1 MQQTPKYEL
10 TIDLNTLK
18 HLGIGLYSNTP
29 AVIAEVVANSWDAD
43 AAKVEIKIDID
54 KKTITISDDGWG
66 MTTEEINQRYLRV
79 GYPKRESEPRVTPK
93 GRHVTG
99 RKGIGK
105 LSLFA
110 IANTIEVLSV
120 KIDDKG
126 NIREKNGFVMNSS
139 KIEKAIKA
147 GPNKPYFPDVV
158 NENNI
163 LIKKGTSI
171 ILRDLKKGISTVDTF
186 LRKRL
191 ARRFSVLGPEYD
203 FSVLVNGKPI
213 AVEDRDY
220 FKKIEYLWCIGEESE
235 KFKVLC
241 SNSKRQTTLSG
252 LLDAEN
258 NYSLSGWVG
267 TFDEQKSIEEGN
279 NTIVILAW
287 GKLIHEDI
295 LKDLKEGGIFTK
307 YLIGEIRAD
316 FLDIDEDEDIVTSNR
331 QSLKEDDPRFLKLK
345 TFIHDEILK
354 TIQSKWRDW
363 RNLDAE
369 KKALENPKIKEWFD
383 SLVGDNKKYARM
395 LFSKIEGFPI
405 ESPDY
410 KKELYKHGILAFE
423 TLALKQNL
431 SALEAINTEQQFQTF
446 LSIFSGL
453 DELEAAHYYQI
464 AKNRVTVLKK
474 FEEMVPSAKER
485 VIQEHIFDHLWLLA
499 SSWERASTDQK
510 IEQAVTKE
518 FGKIDAKLT
527 GEEKS
532 GRIDIR
538 YRTAAGKHIIIE
550 LKKYDREVTVTELIE
565 QIEKYRSALDKCLQK
580 IYPDGQHIIEIICIL
595 GSKPNPKNRD
605 KVNRDMLKT
614 IDARYI
620 TYDELI
626 RQTRDS
632 YREYLDSQ
640 KKISRIQELVDSI

>member
-1 MQQTPKYEL
+1 MGQAPKYEL

-43 AAKVEIKIDID
+43 ATKVEINIDVPG
-54 KKTITISDDGWG
+54 KTVTIADDGWG
-66 MTTEEINQRYLRV
+66 MTKDEINQKYLRV
-79 GYPKRESEPRVTPK
+79 GYPKRDNEPRITPK
-93 GRHVTG
+93 KRHVMG

-105 LSLFA
+105 LSLFS
-110 IANTIEVLSV
+110 IASTIEVHSV
-120 KIDDKG
+120 KADEKG
-126 NIREKNGFVMNSS
+126 KVQEKNGFIMNAER
-139 KIEKAIKA
+139 IEEAIKA
-147 GPNKPYFPDVV
+147 GPNKPYCPDVV
-158 NENNI
+158 DEQTI

-171 ILRDLKKGISTVDTF
+171 GLRDFKKGISTAETF

-191 ARRFSVLGPEYD
+191 ARRFSILGTEND

-213 AVEDRDY
+213 TVEDRDY
-220 FKKIEYLWCIGEESE
+220 FGKIEYLWCIGQESE
-235 KFKVLC
+235 KYKKLC
-241 SNSKRQTTLSG
+241 SKSKRQTTLDG
-252 LLDAEN
+252 LLDAEK
-258 NYSLSGWVG
+258 NYSISGWVG

-316 FLDIDEDEDIVTSNR
+316 FLDVDEDEDIVTSNR
-331 QSLKEDDPRFLKLK
+331 QSLKEDDPRFQKLK
-345 TFIHDEILK
+345 TFIQNQILK

-363 RNLDAE
+363 RNEDAE
-369 KKALENPKIKEWFD
+369 NKALENPKIKEWFD
-383 SLVGDNKKYARM
+383 GLGGDNKKYARV

-431 SALEAINTEQQFQTF
+431 SALEAIDTKQQFETF

-464 AKNRVTVLKK
+464 AKNRVAVLKK
-474 FEEMVPSAKER
+474 FQGMVPTAKER
-485 VIQEHIFDHLWLLA
+485 VIQEHIFDHLWLLDT
-499 SSWERASTDQK
+499 SWERASTDQK

-518 FGKIDAKLT
+518 FGKIDAKLKK
-527 GEEKS
+527 EEKS
-532 GRIDIR
+532 GRVDIR

-565 QIEKYRSALDKCLQK
+565 QIEKYRSALEKCLQK
-580 IYPDGQHIIEIICIL
+580 TYPDDQHIIEIICIL
-595 GSKPNPKNRD
+595 GDKPNPKNRD
-605 KVNRDMLKT
+605 KINRDMLKT

-620 TYDELI
+620 TYDQLI
-626 RQTRDS
+626 RLTRDS
-632 YREYLDSQ
+632 YRDYLDKE
-640 KKISRIQELVDSI
+640 KKIGRIQKLIDSI